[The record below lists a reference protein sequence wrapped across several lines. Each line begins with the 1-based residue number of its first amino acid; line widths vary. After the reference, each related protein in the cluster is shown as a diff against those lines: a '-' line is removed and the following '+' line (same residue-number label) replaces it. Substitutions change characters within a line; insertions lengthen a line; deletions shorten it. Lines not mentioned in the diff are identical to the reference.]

1 MIMKSIW
8 VLYSTHCTI
17 FCSFLI
23 ISIGTGTVFIYSY
36 WHLKNEVN
44 TNIYSSTETLIY

>member
-1 MIMKSIW
+1 MYMGL
-8 VLYSTHCTI
+8 VQYTLYY
-17 FCSFLI
+17 FLFFVI